1 MKKIITLVILLITI
15 ISIKNVNAANYEL
28 KELIPVGI
36 KTTIVTKHFS
46 YRQLYYDQATNEI
59 NFGSVKNIFD
69 TELPLSISIGLFDE
83 DKRNVGIIHYC
94 EKDNNLIAAGAE
106 IPFSVAVT
114 SEYLGDKKTKDD
126 IKYIAV
132 LEDNYTCKTD
142 KSQIYVGQKVDDIGS
157 YYGGEMSDSSKLT
170 IQIIIFVGSAILV
183 IFLYQF
189 LFTNKFKN
197 MDGNEVREELKNYKN
212 DSARA
217 NTFVVIKDSH
227 SEIPDG
233 ISIINKS
240 KTSEMADKEAEENEK
255 SKRKEND
262 LYDMYK

>member
-1 MKKIITLVILLITI
+1 MKKLITLVILFITL

-46 YRQLYYDQATNEI
+46 YRQLYYDQSTNEI
-59 NFGSVKNIFD
+59 VFGSIKNIFD

-83 DKRNVGIIHYC
+83 DQRNVGIIHYC
-94 EKDNNLIAAGAE
+94 EKDNNLVAAGTE
-106 IPFSVAVT
+106 IPFSIAVT
-114 SEYLGDKKTKDD
+114 SDYLGEKKTKDD

-142 KSQIYVGQKVDDIGS
+142 KSQIYVGQKVDDIGN

-170 IQIIIFVGSAILV
+170 IQIIIFLGAALFV
-183 IFLYQF
+183 IFIYQF

-197 MDGNEVREELKNYKN
+197 MDGMN
-212 DSARA
+212 
-217 NTFVVIKDSH
+217 
-227 SEIPDG
+227 
-233 ISIINKS
+233 
-240 KTSEMADKEAEENEK
+240 
-255 SKRKEND
+255 
-262 LYDMYK
+262 

>member
-1 MKKIITLVILLITI
+1 MKKIITLVILFITL
-15 ISIKNVNAANYEL
+15 ISIKNVDAANYEL

-46 YRQLYYDQATNEI
+46 YRQLYYDQTTNEI
-59 NFGSVKNIFD
+59 NFGSIKNIFD

-83 DKRNVGIIHYC
+83 DQRNVGIIHFC
-94 EKDNNLIAAGAE
+94 EKNNNHIAAGEE
-106 IPFSVAVT
+106 IPFSIAIT
-114 SEYLGDKKTKDD
+114 SDYLGEKKTKDD

-132 LEDNYTCKTD
+132 LVDNYTCKTD
-142 KSQIYVGQKVDDIGS
+142 KSQIYVGQKVEDIGN

-170 IQIIIFVGSAILV
+170 IQIIIVLAVALLV

-197 MDGNEVREELKNYKN
+197 MDGNEVREILKNYKN
-212 DSARA
+212 ESARA
-217 NTFVVIKDSH
+217 NTFGISDDSH
-227 SEIPDG
+227 NEMPDG

-240 KTSEMADKEAEENEK
+240 KTSAMADKEAEENEK

>member
-1 MKKIITLVILLITI
+1 MKKLITI
-15 ISIKNVNAANYEL
+15 LILFITLISIKNVNAANYEL
-28 KELIPVGI
+28 KELIPAGI

-46 YRQLYYDQATNEI
+46 YRQLYYDQTTNEI
-59 NFGSVKNIFD
+59 NFGSIKNIYD

-83 DKRNVGIIHYC
+83 NQRNVGFIHYC
-94 EKDNNLIAAGAE
+94 EKDNNLVAAGAE
-106 IPFSVAVT
+106 IPFSIAVT
-114 SEYLGDKKTKDD
+114 SEYLGEKKTKDD

-157 YYGGEMSDSSKLT
+157 YYGGEMSESSKLT
-170 IQIIIFVGSAILV
+170 IQIIIFIGSAILI

-197 MDGNEVREELKNYKN
+197 MDGNEVREVLKNYKN
-212 DSARA
+212 ESARA
-217 NTFVVIKDSH
+217 NTFGISEDSH
-227 SEIPDG
+227 SELPDG

-240 KTSEMADKEAEENEK
+240 KTTEMADKEAEENEK